1 MPALQ
6 RLQDGQ
12 PGDVIQL
19 RQGASTVGRAAGNA
33 VQLSSRLVSK
43 RHVQLMCSGDE
54 CVIEDISTNGTLV
67 NGRRLAGRVA
77 RRLQHGDRIDI
88 GDESFLFLTTES
100 PEDQSGAESLR
111 PNLAVVAPTADDPDA
126 SIMRCLVRIGDT
138 IIRPA
143 DGAMPK
149 LDDRKVVVRLP
160 LVELPMRQ
168 LTGMDSTRR
177 LSQVLRAAELACR
190 TGGGGGLA
198 ALGEF
203 LLEVF
208 PSSSAVT
215 MLSES
220 PDRAEWKVRWAAA
233 RAGSA
238 VTLMEPVLWAA
249 VSSCGAFLIADQC
262 RSTDSVRP
270 LLSELDRCSAMC
282 VPLRSEG
289 GSCCGAILLSADAA
303 PPFDQDDLER
313 LTAIGQVLAP
323 VFAGKLQQE
332 LSMTRTIVRRE
343 SAGRDS

>member
-1 MPALQ
+1 
-6 RLQDGQ
+6 
-12 PGDVIQL
+12 
-19 RQGASTVGRAAGNA
+19 

-100 PEDQSGAESLR
+100 PEDQSGVESFR

-126 SIMRCLVRIGDT
+126 SIMRCAVRTGDT
-138 IIRPA
+138 INRPA

-168 LTGMDSTRR
+168 LTGMDSARR

-190 TGGGGGLA
+190 TGGSGCLA

-208 PSSSAVT
+208 PSSAAVT

-220 PDRAEWKVRWAAA
+220 PDRAVWKVQWAGA
-233 RAGSA
+233 RAGGST

-262 RSTDSVRP
+262 RSNDSLRP
-270 LLSELDRCSAMC
+270 QLSELDRCSAMC

-289 GSCCGAILLSADAA
+289 GSCFGAILVSANAA

-313 LTAIGQVLAP
+313 LTAIGQMLAP
-323 VFAGKLQQE
+323 LFAGKLQHE